1 MREKILQ
8 IKVLLGI
15 ISFLLIM
22 IVIAIFILHGT
33 RDSQRKN
40 KNITIQ
46 IIDRHEYI
54 VTGYKGGICHKFNCK
69 YCKQRN

>member
-22 IVIAIFILHGT
+22 VVIAIFILHGT
-33 RDSQRKN
+33 HNSQRKN

-46 IIDRHEYI
+46 IIDKHEYI
-54 VTGYKGGICHKFNCK
+54 VTGYNGGICHKFNCK
-69 YCKQRN
+69 YCK